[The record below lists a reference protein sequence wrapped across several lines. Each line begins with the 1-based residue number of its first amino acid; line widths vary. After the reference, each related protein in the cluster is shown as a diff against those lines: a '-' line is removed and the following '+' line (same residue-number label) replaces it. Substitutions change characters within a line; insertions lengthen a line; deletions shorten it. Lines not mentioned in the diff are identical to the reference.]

1 MVGVDQH
8 PHTMIDLIYLVTL
21 VAFFVISAAY
31 ANGCGT
37 L

>member
-8 PHTMIDLIYLVTL
+8 PHTMNDLIYLFLL
-21 VAFFVISAAY
+21 VAFFVISGTY
-31 ANGCGT
+31 ANGCET